1 MLFIVPDDTDD
12 SAAAGAPAEGLKA
25 QLDDGG
31 EASRG
36 AKKVDLDLDDAP
48 FLEEEEEEEQPEP
61 EPEPPALEPEKPA
74 RRLPAWLK
82 NKFLWIAVVVILVA
96 LGVVIK
102 FLFLNKPVPPP
113 PPPVEEKKDE
123 APPPPEPVEQV
134 KPKDEGE
141 TILRLDPFWVEQRD
155 KDGNIRFLTVRI
167 VFSTKDQNLARN
179 LTQETLTVRNAVY
192 YYLKNKDLQYLADE
206 KNAERLKKE
215 LLTVVNQYMGAGQ
228 FENLLFEEY
237 VVK

>member
-12 SAAAGAPAEGLKA
+12 SAAAGAPEEGLKA

-48 FLEEEEEEEQPEP
+48 FLEEEEEEQPEP
-61 EPEPPALEPEKPA
+61 EPEAMDVEPEKPA
-74 RRLPAWLK
+74 RQLPAWIK
-82 NKFLWIAVVVILVA
+82 NKFLWIAVAVILVA
-96 LGVVIK
+96 MGVVVK
-102 FLFLNKPVPPP
+102 FLFLNKPEPAP
-113 PPPVEEKKDE
+113 PPPVEEKKAE
-123 APPPPEPVEQV
+123 VPPPPEPVEQV

-155 KDGNIRFLTVRI
+155 KDGAIRFLVVRI
-167 VFSTKDQNLARN
+167 VFSTKDQNLAKN